1 MKNHSRSP
9 KTHPV
14 AAVLLLATTL
24 FTLPGRSC
32 GVLGAFVAA
41 SLDHLIGTF
50 GRVLLA
56 AAAGAI
62 AFILATPPGA
72 LARLLSRAFQAA
84 AARRSSEV
92 VARAPAARVAT
103 SRDTS
108 NDTWSEQRA
117 LADVRF
123 NLNKLG
129 YSRKEYDEVLLE
141 MDLSRPLPE
150 IVRDVLKTLRVN

>member
-62 AFILATPPGA
+62 AFILATPSGA
-72 LARLLSRAFQAA
+72 FARLLSRAFRAV

-92 VARAPAARVAT
+92 VARAPAARVAR
-103 SRDTS
+103 SQ
-108 NDTWSEQRA
+108 DTWSEQRV

-129 YSRKEYDEVLLE
+129 YTRKEYDEVLLQ